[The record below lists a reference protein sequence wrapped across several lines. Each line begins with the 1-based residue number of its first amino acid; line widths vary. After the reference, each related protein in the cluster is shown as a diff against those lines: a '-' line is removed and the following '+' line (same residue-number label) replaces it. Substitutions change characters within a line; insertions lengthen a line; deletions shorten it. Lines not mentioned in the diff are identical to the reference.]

1 MPRERGMPGMYANAV
16 PLGAYGSPYSR
27 PLLSGQQQ
35 IPKLLSSKWV
45 LLYIFPSLKNIA
57 VWFWSVALLQISG
70 FRNSSSSCRRYIL
83 TALMFFCRWTFRQ
96 YFFIHFFFKNFK
108 WLYSDIWSDLVSLH
122 GEVLNFEHFSH
133 QWIGNVL
140 YCFIWCL
147 LWRLILPKSKYHF
160 LPHPWPHKQITY
172 AFRRGKPLLSYEK
185 TMLRSL

>member
-70 FRNSSSSCRRYIL
+70 FKNSSSSCRRYIL

-108 WLYSDIWSDLVSLH
+108 WLYSDIRSDLVSLH
-122 GEVLNFEHFSH
+122 GEVLNFEHFTSVD
-133 QWIGNVL
+133 WK
-140 YCFIWCL
+140 C
-147 LWRLILPKSKYHF
+147 LILLHLMFVMEIDPAK
-160 LPHPWPHKQITY
+160 KQIP
-172 AFRRGKPLLSYEK
+172 FPPSPLA
-185 TMLRSL
+185 T